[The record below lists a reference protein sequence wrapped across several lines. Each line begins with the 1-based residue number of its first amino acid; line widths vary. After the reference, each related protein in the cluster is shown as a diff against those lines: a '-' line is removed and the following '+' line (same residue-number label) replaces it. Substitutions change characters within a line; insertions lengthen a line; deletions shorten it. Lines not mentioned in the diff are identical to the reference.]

1 MKKQIERL
9 LAAITADSADA
20 IIWLDNAD
28 VIQSWNRG
36 AEIIFGYAPAEVI
49 GKPFEI
55 LVPNELRAGGEL
67 ERLKQEL
74 ASCGFIRNYI
84 TQRVAKDGSVLIVEL
99 TRTQLRDEHGQAMGS
114 SAILRDVTKRE
125 RAQAQIRELNRQLE
139 TQVAQRTHEL
149 SEANQ
154 QLRRRQRE
162 LEKANA
168 ELERLDELKSEF
180 VSLVSHELRA
190 PLSNISG
197 SLQLL
202 LDEDDANP
210 LTPHQREMITLAN
223 DQTERL
229 TRLVKG
235 VLNIARIEAGNAAL
249 SFQAFDLC
257 VLIQHLLE
265 QWRACDLEH
274 HWLGPTASNLP
285 SVWGD
290 RDRVEEVLTNLFD
303 NAYKYSNPKSTIS
316 VELQVI
322 EDQLVVSISDQGKGI
337 SKQEL
342 EKIFDKFYRVERSD
356 ARQTYGYGLGL
367 YISLKLIQAM
377 GGTLWAESRVGYGST
392 FYVSLPL
399 AGQSHSPPVSSQ
411 ISRSLSIAV

>member
-1 MKKQIERL
+1 MKKQTERL

-36 AEIIFGYAPAEVI
+36 AEIIFGYTPAEII
-49 GKPFEI
+49 GKHFEI
-55 LVPNELRAGGEL
+55 LVPNDLRVGGEL
-67 ERLKQEL
+67 EHLNQEL

-84 TQRVAKDGSVLIVEL
+84 TQRVAKDGTVLAVEL
-99 TRTQLRDEHGQAMGS
+99 TRTQLRNEQGQAMGS

-210 LTPHQREMITLAN
+210 LTSHQREMIALAN

-229 TRLVKG
+229 ARLVKG

-265 QWRACDLEH
+265 QWRVCDLEH
-274 HWLGPTASNLP
+274 QWLGPTAANLP

-303 NAYKYSNPKSTIS
+303 NAYKYSNPQGTIS
-316 VELQVI
+316 VELQVV

-337 SKQEL
+337 PKQEL
-342 EKIFDKFYRVERSD
+342 EKIFDKFYRIERSD
-356 ARQTYGYGLGL
+356 ARQTYGSGLGL
-367 YISLKLIQAM
+367 YISIKLIQAM
-377 GGTLWAESRVGYGST
+377 GGTLWAESRVGHGST
-392 FYVSLPL
+392 FYISLPL
-399 AGQSHSPPVSSQ
+399 AGQSHPPQVSSQ